1 MKKLKLISII
11 TPLFVLSILLTMTSH
26 QAKGVDQWKAGVSK
40 TIITPKQPMWMAGYA
55 GRTAPS
61 EGTLHD
67 LWAKALVLEDGND
80 QRAVLLSFD
89 LSGMPKSMSDRVR
102 DQLKEK
108 FQLSR
113 DQILMNFSHTHS
125 GPVLR
130 DYLYHIYPLDA
141 GEVEKIEN
149 YSDQL
154 ELIIIAL
161 VEEALNSLE
170 PVQLY
175 AGTGVSRFQ
184 VNRRNNSEATL
195 ASRND
200 LSGPNDYAVPV
211 IKVVGRSGEVKAIAF
226 GYACHPTVLSENK
239 WSGDYAGYTQSELES
254 AFPGATALFFQGAGG
269 DQNPLPRRT
278 VTLAKQYGK
287 ELAAAVERVLHEEM
301 TPLVSN
307 LTLSYSEIDLPLNE
321 LLSKEDLSKMV
332 NETTGHYRAWAR
344 MFFDRVDQGES
355 IEDSYPYPIQAWKLG
370 DQLIISLGG
379 EPVIDYAIQIKKK
392 YGPGTFVFGY
402 SNDVMAYIPSAR
414 VLAEGGY
421 EGATSQMA
429 VGLPATWKPATEGI
443 ILKEIDRLVKEIDQA
458 R

>member
-141 GEVEKIEN
+141 GEV
-149 YSDQL
+149 
-154 ELIIIAL
+154 
-161 VEEALNSLE
+161 
-170 PVQLY
+170 
-175 AGTGVSRFQ
+175 
-184 VNRRNNSEATL
+184 
-195 ASRND
+195 
-200 LSGPNDYAVPV
+200 
-211 IKVVGRSGEVKAIAF
+211 
-226 GYACHPTVLSENK
+226 
-239 WSGDYAGYTQSELES
+239 
-254 AFPGATALFFQGAGG
+254 
-269 DQNPLPRRT
+269 
-278 VTLAKQYGK
+278 
-287 ELAAAVERVLHEEM
+287 
-301 TPLVSN
+301 
-307 LTLSYSEIDLPLNE
+307 
-321 LLSKEDLSKMV
+321 
-332 NETTGHYRAWAR
+332 
-344 MFFDRVDQGES
+344 
-355 IEDSYPYPIQAWKLG
+355 
-370 DQLIISLGG
+370 
-379 EPVIDYAIQIKKK
+379 
-392 YGPGTFVFGY
+392 
-402 SNDVMAYIPSAR
+402 
-414 VLAEGGY
+414 
-421 EGATSQMA
+421 
-429 VGLPATWKPATEGI
+429 
-443 ILKEIDRLVKEIDQA
+443 
-458 R
+458 

>member
-1 MKKLKLISII
+1 MRKLKLTSII
-11 TPLFVLSILLTMTSH
+11 SPLFTVTLLLTVISSP
-26 QAKGVDQWKAGVSK
+26 AESLNEWRAGVAK
-40 TIITPKQPMWMAGYA
+40 AIITPKQPMWMAGYA

-67 LWAKALVLEDGND
+67 LWAKALVLEDGSG

-130 DYLYHIYPLDA
+130 DYLYHIYPLDD

-154 ELIIIAL
+154 ELIIIDL

-170 PVQLY
+170 PAQLY
-175 AGTGVSRFQ
+175 TGAGVSRFQ
-184 VNRRNNSEATL
+184 VNRRNNIEATL

-226 GYACHPTVLSENK
+226 AYACHPTVLSENK

-379 EPVIDYAIQIKKK
+379 EPVIDYAIRIKEK

-443 ILKEIDRLVKEIDQA
+443 ILKEIERLVSEIDNKP
-458 R
+458 

>member
-1 MKKLKLISII
+1 MRKLKLTSII
-11 TPLFVLSILLTMTSH
+11 SPLFTVTLLLTVISSP
-26 QAKGVDQWKAGVSK
+26 AESLNEWRAGVAK
-40 TIITPKQPMWMAGYA
+40 AIITPKQPMWMAGYA

-67 LWAKALVLEDGND
+67 LWAKALVLEDGSG

-130 DYLYHIYPLDA
+130 DYLYHIYPLDD

-154 ELIIIAL
+154 ELIIIDL

-170 PVQLY
+170 PAQLY
-175 AGTGVSRFQ
+175 TGAGVSRFQ
-184 VNRRNNSEATL
+184 VNRRNNIEATL

-226 GYACHPTVLSENK
+226 AYACHPTVLSENK

-332 NETTGHYRAWAR
+332 NETTGHSRAWAR
-344 MFFDRVDQGES
+344 MFFDRVDQVES

-379 EPVIDYAIQIKKK
+379 EPVIDYAIRIKEK

-443 ILKEIDRLVKEIDQA
+443 ILKEIERLVSEIDNKP
-458 R
+458 